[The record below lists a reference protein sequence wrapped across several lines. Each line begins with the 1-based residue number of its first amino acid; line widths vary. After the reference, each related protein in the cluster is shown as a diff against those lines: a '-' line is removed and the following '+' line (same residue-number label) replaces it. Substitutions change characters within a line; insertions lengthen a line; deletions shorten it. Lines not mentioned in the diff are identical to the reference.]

1 MTVSGPPRLA
11 LALLRRFLPR
21 GEREF
26 VLGDLEE
33 LYRRRR
39 ARGALSANAWYW
51 MQALRTGGAF
61 ASAPQPKPEIDT
73 PMTRQ
78 SIWSA
83 LRDDVWYALRTLR
96 KAPGF
101 ALIAVLTLA
110 LGIGANTAIFSVV
123 NAVVLRRLPFPEP
136 DRLMRAYLLMP
147 TGDPGTPVID
157 MFWSFP
163 KYRTMRETQNI
174 FEELALFNRRSVTL
188 TTLDDAERLT
198 GERVESTYFDV
209 LRIPP
214 LVGRTLQREEDA
226 PGADAAVVLSYDL
239 WQRRYGG
246 DSEAVGETVRLNGV
260 ATRIVGVM
268 PPGFR
273 GLTGAADFFVSFRDY
288 PESTRN
294 NPGAHST
301 NLIARLRPGVTSA
314 QAKDAMAT
322 IGRRV
327 DEAYPSSRGA
337 WSAHA
342 RTLEEVRVE
351 PAIRTS
357 MMLLFGAVGFVLL
370 IACVNL
376 ANLLLGRAA
385 AREREVAI
393 RLAVGA
399 GRGRVVRQF
408 LTESWVLATLGGA
421 AGLAV
426 AIPTVG
432 VLRTIAPQASGYF
445 AEDISGLTRMGME
458 SIRIDGTAL
467 LFTIGITLI
476 TGLLFGLVPALHTS
490 RPNLTQALKE
500 GGRGTSTGR
509 GLRIGTREGLVVAEF
524 ALAFVLLVGSGLMI
538 KSFGQLQNTDMGF
551 EPGNVL
557 TLGLSLPSAEYD
569 RETGQQFVRL
579 LHERIAAVPGVE
591 AVGYNPC
598 TPLGSGC
605 DGTGL
610 IPRDRPESD
619 LTVEIH
625 FVTPDYFDALRIP
638 LLRGR
643 AFTEQDRA
651 GSPGVVIVTESAA
664 QDIWPDSD
672 PLGTQVTVQQGDAGY
687 REVIGIVGNVRY
699 NEVDERPFRAAYIPV
714 YQSTRRSGFH
724 VIRASVDPAALIATI
739 REVVRGMDPALPL
752 FDIKTMEERV
762 GDATSSARF
771 SALLLGIYS
780 AVALLLAAIGIYG
793 VLSYVVAR
801 RTHEIGLR
809 MALGAEQGRI
819 LRLVVGRALTMA
831 MAGLVIGGAAAW
843 GFTRVLVTIL
853 YEVEPHD
860 AATFVSVTGVLVLLA
875 AVASYLPARRAS
887 RVDPMVALRDF

>member
-1 MTVSGPPRLA
+1 MTGSGPPRLA
-11 LALLRRFLPR
+11 LTLLRRFLPR
-21 GEREF
+21 DEREF

-33 LYRRRR
+33 LYRGRR
-39 ARGALSANAWYW
+39 ARGVLSAHAWYW

-61 ASAPQPKPEIDT
+61 ASAPQPEPDIDT

-78 SIWSA
+78 GLWSA
-83 LRDDVWYALRTLR
+83 LRDDLWYAFRTLR

-101 ALIAVLTLA
+101 ALIAILTLA
-110 LGIGANTAIFSVV
+110 IGIGANTAIFSVV

-147 TGDPGTPVID
+147 TGPPGAPRID

-163 KYRTMRETQNI
+163 KYRTMRETQDI
-174 FEELALFNRRSVTL
+174 FEELALFNGRSVTL

-209 LRIPP
+209 LRISP

-246 DSEAVGETVRLNGV
+246 DSEAVGETIRLNGV
-260 ATRIVGVM
+260 ATTIVGVM

-288 PESTRN
+288 SDGMRN
-294 NPGAHST
+294 NPGAHSSSV
-301 NLIARLRPGVTSA
+301 IGRLAPGVTVA
-314 QAKDAMAT
+314 QAKEAMAT
-322 IGRRV
+322 IGQRV
-327 DEAYPSSRGA
+327 DETYPSSMGP

-357 MMLLFGAVGFVLL
+357 VLLLFGAVGFVLL

-399 GRGRVVRQF
+399 GRGRVVRQL
-408 LTESWVLATLGGA
+408 LTESWVLATVGGA

-432 VLRTIAPQASGYF
+432 VLRRIAPRASGYF
-445 AEDISGLTRMGME
+445 AEDISGLTRLGME
-458 SIRIDGTAL
+458 SIGINGTAL
-467 LFTIGITLI
+467 LFTIGITLV

-500 GGRGTSTGR
+500 GGRGTSAGR

-538 KSFGQLQNTDMGF
+538 KSFGELQNTDMGF
-551 EPGNVL
+551 EPDNVL

-569 RETGQQFVRL
+569 RETGHQFIRL

-591 AVGYNPC
+591 AVGYNIC
-598 TPLGSGC
+598 VPLGSGC
-605 DGTGL
+605 NGTGL
-610 IPRDRPESD
+610 IPQDRPESD
-619 LTVEIH
+619 MNVEIH
-625 FVTPDYFDALRIP
+625 FITPDYFDALRIP
-638 LLRGR
+638 VLRGR
-643 AFTEQDRA
+643 GFTEQDGA
-651 GSPGVVIVTESAA
+651 GAPGVVVVTESAA
-664 QDIWPDSD
+664 REIWPDGD
-672 PLGTQVTVQQGDAGY
+672 PLGTQVIVGQGDQEY
-687 REVIGIVGNVRY
+687 REVIGIVGDVRY
-699 NEVDERPFRAAYIPV
+699 NGVEERSVRAAYVPV

-724 VIRASVDPAALIATI
+724 VIRTSVDPATLIPTI
-739 REVVRGMDPALPL
+739 REVVRSMDTALPL
-752 FDIKTMEERV
+752 FDIKTMDERL

-771 SALLLGIYS
+771 SALLLAIYS

-819 LRLVVGRALTMA
+819 LRLVVGRALA
-831 MAGLVIGGAAAW
+831 MALVGLAIGGVAAW
-843 GFTRVLVTIL
+843 AVTRVFVTIL
-853 YEVEPHD
+853 YQVQPHD
-860 AATFVSVTGVLVLLA
+860 AATFASVTGALVVLA
-875 AVASYLPARRAS
+875 FVASYLPARRAS
-887 RVDPMVALRDF
+887 RVDPMVALRDL